1 MKKIKNYYFFIAILV
16 FQGCHK
22 KIEKKDFKFLKKEKL
37 DYQQILAQ
45 HSEIPDVLL
54 GFDVISIKKSL
65 TDPQALEVIYKSV
78 KNKSFNQE
86 EIKKSY
92 VADMEMLGW
101 KMIGEFDGETIQLI
115 FQKAGTKLLSTITI
129 SHDLLI
135 KVMVYPKK

>member
-1 MKKIKNYYFFIAILV
+1 MKNFRNYYFFIIILI
-16 FQGCHK
+16 FQGCSK
-22 KIEKKDFKFLKKEKL
+22 KVEKKDIKSLKKEKL

-54 GFDVISIKKSL
+54 GFDVVSIKKSL
-65 TDPQALEVIYKSV
+65 TDPQGLEVIYKSV
-78 KNKSFNQE
+78 KNRSFNQE

-101 KMIGEFDGETIQLI
+101 KMIGEFDGDTIQLI

-129 SHDLLI
+129 SQDLFI
-135 KVMVYPKK
+135 KVIVYPKK